1 MFIVLH
7 SYGVG
12 RTGVYCLL
20 HTMFHQIRREN
31 SVSIYQTARL
41 YNHQRPHCI
50 LTKVGN
56 ASLTEQADCC
66 LIFSLYSG
74 IGS

>member
-1 MFIVLH
+1 MPLMLIFLH

-20 HTMFHQIRREN
+20 HTMFHQIKREE
-31 SVSIYQTARL
+31 SVSIYQIARL

-50 LTKVGN
+50 LTKVGSAN
-56 ASLTEQADCC
+56 LLAVKQADR
-66 LIFSLYSG
+66 G
-74 IGS
+74 V